1 MAAPNHPGE
10 RFTRIFSTFM
20 VFCVMVWLWG
30 LGLFMLWPWQKGGQW
45 LPDFPLVATC
55 ADGNACA
62 VPQGQLVE
70 AFASNKILS
79 LNPPEK
85 SGETAY
91 EMIAVRWKPHANGIE
106 LKASAWNFQTTVRYR
121 VEDKTPVLLEYQEI
135 SGKVFLIAL
144 IGALVSTALLYLRK
158 RSA

>member
-10 RFTRIFSTFM
+10 RFTRIFSAFM

-45 LPDFPLVATC
+45 LPDFPIVATC
-55 ADGNACA
+55 ADGSACA
-62 VPQGQLVE
+62 VPQGQLAE
-70 AFASNKILS
+70 AFAGNKILS
-79 LNPPEK
+79 LTPPEP

-91 EMIAVRWKPHANGIE
+91 EMIAVRWKPHASGIE

-121 VEDKTPVLLEYQEI
+121 VDDKTPVLLEYQEI
-135 SGKVFLIAL
+135 SGKVFLFAV
-144 IGALVSTALLYLRK
+144 IGALISTALLYLRK
-158 RSA
+158 RSS